1 MDSTV
6 YKNIML
12 QSKVG
17 SHVNNAMPMIM
28 ILIMI
33 VADNAFLIRTHT
45 LTEYA
50 LSLMTNIGS
59 PAQLICAECYLL

>member
-17 SHVNNAMPMIM
+17 SHLNNAMPMIM

-33 VADNAFLIRTHT
+33 VADNAFLIRTIILHIP
-45 LTEYA
+45 LQNM
-50 LSLMTNIGS
+50 LSVS
-59 PAQLICAECYLL
+59 